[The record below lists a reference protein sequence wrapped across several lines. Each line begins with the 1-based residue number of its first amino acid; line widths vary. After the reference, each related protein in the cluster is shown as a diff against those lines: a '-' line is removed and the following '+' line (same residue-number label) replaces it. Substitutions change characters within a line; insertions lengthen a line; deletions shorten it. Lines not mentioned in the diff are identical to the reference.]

1 MDSHGGWIARPA
13 DLVQFLMHVS
23 GFATPPNILKPG
35 TIAIMTAPSDANSG
49 HAKGWMVNKA
59 NNWWHTGG
67 LPGTATIA
75 VRTHSGFC
83 RAAFANTRCSNT
95 KLDKLVW
102 DMVREVKSWQV

>member
-1 MDSHGGWIARPA
+1 
-13 DLVQFLMHVS
+13 
-23 GFATPPNILKPG
+23 
-35 TIAIMTAPSDANSG
+35 MTAPSDANSG

-67 LPGTATIA
+67 LPGTATISL
-75 VRTHSGFC
+75 RTHSGFC